1 MLRTFFFTT
10 GVALAAGHGAMS
22 FPRPRNANNGNWSAD
37 ASCIGD
43 ACFWYQ
49 VGCFIGCEECTGTG
63 KVLYPSQSD
72 YPKFCKLAE
81 PTNNDRAT
89 RTWFGEDGEHGD
101 FTKYNPWR
109 SPGKAPVHDPCG
121 ASSGYK
127 VPWPSAD
134 VPKGYPIWAKGSE
147 VLPATPP
154 TVWKAGGSAE
164 VSWSIA
170 AQHGGGYAYR
180 LCPKGQALTEEC
192 FRAHPL
198 DFVGD
203 THTIRYND
211 GSKADLAINATQL
224 STGVTPEG
232 STWRRNPIPAC
243 NCDIGGYGCTVDGK
257 GFDKAYANNPDPI
270 SSEVCKTG
278 TMYPAGFKNGAGG
291 VGYLTGSPVHY
302 SIVDQVQVPSEE
314 GEYVLQWRWDCE
326 ETAQV
331 WNSCADIKVSS
342 TEPPTPFPAPAPPAP
357 PGPPPK
363 PKPPTPGKGGCKKG
377 ENPTCKGVS
386 PGAASKACFTY
397 GCSKCHD
404 ETSYNCDECC
414 DACDR
419 VYSDT
424 KKIYYCSPK
433 KADPLRDNLVEFL

>member
-1 MLRTFFFTT
+1 MLPRSTESYSGGRPPVNPFADGTSVPMLRSFFFTT

-81 PTNNDRAT
+81 PTNNNRAT

-180 LCPKGQALTEEC
+180 LYAPTCHRHL
-192 FRAHPL
+192 
-198 DFVGD
+198 
-203 THTIRYND
+203 
-211 GSKADLAINATQL
+211 
-224 STGVTPEG
+224 VTP
-232 STWRRNPIPAC
+232 
-243 NCDIGGYGCTVDGK
+243 
-257 GFDKAYANNPDPI
+257 
-270 SSEVCKTG
+270 
-278 TMYPAGFKNGAGG
+278 
-291 VGYLTGSPVHY
+291 
-302 SIVDQVQVPSEE
+302 
-314 GEYVLQWRWDCE
+314 
-326 ETAQV
+326 
-331 WNSCADIKVSS
+331 
-342 TEPPTPFPAPAPPAP
+342 
-357 PGPPPK
+357 PPP
-363 PKPPTPGKGGCKKG
+363 
-377 ENPTCKGVS
+377 V
-386 PGAASKACFTY
+386 
-397 GCSKCHD
+397 
-404 ETSYNCDECC
+404 
-414 DACDR
+414 R
-419 VYSDT
+419 
-424 KKIYYCSPK
+424 
-433 KADPLRDNLVEFL
+433 